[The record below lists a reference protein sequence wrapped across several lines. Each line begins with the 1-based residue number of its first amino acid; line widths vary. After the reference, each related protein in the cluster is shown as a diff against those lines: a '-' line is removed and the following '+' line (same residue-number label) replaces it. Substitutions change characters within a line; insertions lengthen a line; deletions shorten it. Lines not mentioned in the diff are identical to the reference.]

1 MKKLLLVLL
10 LFTCSQLRAQ
20 YLGGSGFGE
29 DDDVTSAKLLTGVA
43 ATPSSLQF
51 VAHPANTM
59 AYINDIAATVYVYG
73 SNDLLFDWSGTVNLS
88 IGANP
93 GSGSLLGNT
102 GFAATGG
109 VASFSGLYI
118 NTSGSGY
125 TLSASATGISNGTS
139 NTFNVAAPTLVF
151 SLQPPASITQNQAFL
166 TRVSVTDGAGTVL
179 TLANPSVSMSIST
192 NPNSGTLS
200 GTTSVTA
207 SAGVASFS
215 NLSINNEGVGYVLQA
230 SANSAAANSNSF
242 AILNQVAYAG
252 GSGDGEAEN
261 TNLNTTAVGGQK
273 LWRGGTSTDWATA
286 GNWYPS
292 GVPASTD
299 AISIENN
306 AYNNN
311 PVLDGNRTI
320 ASVDFG
326 GASKKIEVGAF
337 TLTVSEEMFNADAN
351 NFVKT
356 ASTGT
361 LKRTIANTTSF
372 SFPIG
377 NSAYN
382 PVSITNNTGASDAFS
397 VRVLDEVYYKGLSGG
412 VSTSPRIKRTWDITK
427 TNPNAGSGVNFVFN
441 WNTSEAT
448 TNITALKLY
457 QYNGT
462 AWDKQTG
469 TTSVSGNALTYTG
482 YTGSFTQFA
491 IGDDIILLPITW
503 LDFRCEAA
511 EDKSV
516 RLQWRTAM
524 EYNTRAFMVERS
536 VEGQTY
542 HTIGE
547 VPAAGQS
554 QTVRSYS
561 FADPQPLPSGGYYR
575 VRMEDREGNSS
586 YSDVCN
592 SKAPAAGNP
601 APLKVFPNPTDG
613 GLYMIALEPERN
625 FVWEVFSATGQRVA
639 EGNSK
644 DGQAKASL
652 HHLSEGVYQLR
663 VLGSGLSENHRIL
676 LRH

>member
-1 MKKLLLVLL
+1 MKKLYLLALL
-10 LFTCSQLRAQ
+10 LTGTCLQAQ
-20 YLGGSGFGE
+20 YLGGNGRGE
-29 DDDVTSAKLLTGVA
+29 TRQTVTAELLDGTTATATGIVFI
-43 ATPSSLQF
+43 SS
-51 VAHPANTM
+51 PANTM
-59 AYINDIAATVYVYG
+59 IPNTFSATAWIVG
-73 SNDLLFDWSGTVNLS
+73 SNNLRFNSSASVALS
-88 IGANP
+88 IGNNP
-93 GSGSLLGNT
+93 G
-102 GFAATGG
+102 
-109 VASFSGLYI
+109 
-118 NTSGSGY
+118 
-125 TLSASATGISNGTS
+125 
-139 NTFNVAAPTLVF
+139 
-151 SLQPPASITQNQAFL
+151 
-166 TRVSVTDGAGTVL
+166 
-179 TLANPSVSMSIST
+179 
-192 NPNSGTLS
+192 SGTLS
-200 GTTSVTA
+200 GTTTVAA
-207 SAGVASFS
+207 SSGVAEFTG
-215 NLSINNEGVGYVLQA
+215 LSINNAGVGYTL
-230 SANSAAANSNSF
+230 SATSTGLSSGTSNSF
-242 AILNQVAYAG
+242 DIEGNLYAG
-252 GSGDGEAEN
+252 GSGDGYAN
-261 TNLNTTAVGGQK
+261 HSNLNSIAVGGQK
-273 LWRGGTSTDWATA
+273 IWRGATSTDWATA
-286 GNWYPS
+286 SNWYPS

-337 TLTVSEEMFNADAN
+337 TLTVSEEMFNADVN

-372 SFPIG
+372 SFPVG

-448 TNITALKLY
+448 TNITAHKLY

-503 LDFRCEAA
+503 LDFHCKAA

-516 RLQWRTAM
+516 RLQWRTGM

-575 VRMEDREGNSS
+575 VRMEDREGNFS

-592 SKAPAAGNP
+592 SKAPAPGNP

-613 GLYMIALEPERN
+613 RLYIIALEPERN
-625 FVWEVFSATGQRVA
+625 FVWEVFSAIGQRVA
-639 EGNSK
+639 AGNSK
-644 DGQAKASL
+644 DGQANARL
-652 HHLSEGVYQLR
+652 HHLSDGVYQLR
-663 VLGSGLSENHRIL
+663 VLGSGLSENHKIL
-676 LRH
+676 IQH

>member
-1 MKKLLLVLL
+1 VKKLYLLALL
-10 LFTCSQLRAQ
+10 LTGTCLQAQ
-20 YLGGSGFGE
+20 YLGGNGRGE
-29 DDDVTSAKLLTGVA
+29 TRQTVTAELLDGTTATATGIVFI
-43 ATPSSLQF
+43 SS
-51 VAHPANTM
+51 PANT
-59 AYINDIAATVYVYG
+59 IIPNTFSATAWVVG
-73 SNDLLFDWSGTVNLS
+73 SNNLRFNSSASVALS
-88 IGANP
+88 IGNNP
-93 GSGSLLGNT
+93 G
-102 GFAATGG
+102 
-109 VASFSGLYI
+109 
-118 NTSGSGY
+118 
-125 TLSASATGISNGTS
+125 
-139 NTFNVAAPTLVF
+139 
-151 SLQPPASITQNQAFL
+151 
-166 TRVSVTDGAGTVL
+166 
-179 TLANPSVSMSIST
+179 
-192 NPNSGTLS
+192 SGTLS
-200 GTTSVTA
+200 GTTTVAA
-207 SAGVASFS
+207 SSGVAEFTG
-215 NLSINNEGVGYVLQA
+215 LSINNAGVGYTL
-230 SANSAAANSNSF
+230 SATSTGLSSGTSNSF
-242 AILNQVAYAG
+242 DIEGNLYAG
-252 GSGDGEAEN
+252 GSGDGYAN
-261 TNLNTTAVGGQK
+261 HSNLNSIAVGGQK
-273 LWRGGTSTDWATA
+273 IWRGATSTDWATA

-372 SFPIG
+372 SFPVG

-397 VRVLDEVYYKGLSGG
+397 VRVMDEVYANGLSGN
-412 VSTSPRIKRTWDITK
+412 TATQPRIKRTWVISK
-427 TNPNAGSGVNFVFN
+427 TNPNAGSGVNYVFN
-441 WNTSEAT
+441 WNTGEAT
-448 TNITALKLY
+448 TNITTLKLY
-457 QYNGT
+457 QYDGT
-462 AWDKQTG
+462 VWQKQTG
-469 TTSVSGNALTYTG
+469 TTSVSGNTLTYTG

-491 IGDDIILLPITW
+491 LGDDIIMLPVTW
-503 LDFRCEAA
+503 LDFRCRATQNGQTL
-511 EDKSV
+511 
-516 RLQWRTAM
+516 LQWSTAM
-524 EYNTRAFMVERS
+524 EQNTRIFKIERS
-536 VEGQTY
+536 IEGQTY
-542 HTIGE
+542 QTIGE

-625 FVWEVFSATGQRVA
+625 FVWEVFSATGQRMA

-652 HHLSEGVYQLR
+652 HHLSDGVYQLR